1 LIDPG
6 WAFTFLALVYVL
18 LIGVVLLVMR
28 DGMKWRL
35 ASEEKKRLKAE
46 KEKERSHQLE
56 LSS

>member
-35 ASEEKKRLKAE
+35 ALEEKKRLKAE
-46 KEKERSHQLE
+46 KEKERSHQM
-56 LSS
+56 